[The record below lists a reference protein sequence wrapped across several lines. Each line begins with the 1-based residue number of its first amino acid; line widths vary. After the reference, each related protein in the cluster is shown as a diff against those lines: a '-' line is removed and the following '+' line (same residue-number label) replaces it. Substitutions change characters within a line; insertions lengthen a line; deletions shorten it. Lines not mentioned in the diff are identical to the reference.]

1 MVMVSQPLDYRLDGR
16 MREEIGISEA
26 ARRFKV
32 SVSTLKRMC
41 DEGLVP
47 NHRTSGGHRRF
58 DQAQIIMAS
67 QRLQGEA
74 SRYVSDARS
83 DDQGG

>member
-1 MVMVSQPLDYRLDGR
+1 

-47 NHRTSGGHRRF
+47 
-58 DQAQIIMAS
+58 IIEPAAAIGV
-67 QRLQGEA
+67 LIKPK
-74 SRYVSDARS
+74 
-83 DDQGG
+83 